1 MQNITPDTAPDTA
14 PAVSIIVPVYNA
26 EKCLERCVNSVL
38 TQEFRDFELI
48 LVDDGSTDASPAL
61 CNAYAA
67 ADPRVRVVHKTNAGV
82 SAARNS
88 GLNLARGTYI
98 QFIDADD
105 WITADATKLFVR
117 AMEDNGADMVIADF
131 YRVVDERVAPKGSI
145 EVDGPLTREQYA
157 ECMIENPADFY
168 YGVTWNKLFRRSI
181 IEANDMRM
189 DPEIDW
195 SEDFIF
201 NLEYVLHCTTIYPLH
216 SPIYYYVCT
225 EGSLVTANSNPLD
238 FVRMKLDVIE
248 YYRDFYRNVLD
259 EEDYRARRLKVNS
272 FFLMGAGDGDAAR
285 LSRKTTSLGDELE
298 HARVDTDA
306 THNTAIDLRYAWL
319 LLSLQLGRAAEQY
332 RLERNDL
339 LVLLYLSCA
348 EGGVTYAEL
357 AEFIGTGPRAA
368 RSSVG
373 KLVRRKYVGFDT
385 NAVGAAAAAAS
396 VGAAGAA
403 ITAGAAAAMNAAPI
417 IASAEPLSAGTAGA
431 ASNVP
436 EAENTPDDEPGR
448 KLPLV
453 LTDEAEPV
461 LALINTTAED
471 FDSMAL
477 AGISSDDREALGRI
491 LGTVIANVRAQLARL

>member
-1 MQNITPDTAPDTA
+1 MSDIITTAA
-14 PAVSIIVPVYNA
+14 PTVSIIIPIYNA
-26 EKCLERCVNSVL
+26 EACLERCVDSVL

-48 LVDDGSTDASPAL
+48 LVDDGSTDASPAF
-61 CNAYAA
+61 CDAYAA
-67 ADPRVRVVHKTNAGV
+67 ADPRVRVIHKANAGV

-88 GLNLARGTYI
+88 GLDLAQGTYI

-201 NLEYVLHCTTIYPLH
+201 NMEYVLHCQTIYPLH
-216 SPIYYYVCT
+216 APVYYYVCT
-225 EGSLVTANSNPLD
+225 EGSLVTANSGPLD
-238 FVRMKLDVIE
+238 FMRMKLDVIE

-259 EEDYRARRLKVNS
+259 EDDYRARRLKVNS
-272 FFLMGAGDGDAAR
+272 FFFTGASDGDAAR
-285 LSRKTTSLGDELE
+285 LSPKTTSLGEEME
-298 HARVDTDA
+298 HASVNPNAAGGLTV
-306 THNTAIDLRYAWL
+306 DLRYAWL

-339 LVLLYLSCA
+339 LVLLYLEAA
-348 EGGVTYAEL
+348 EGSVTYAEL
-357 AEFIGTGPRAA
+357 AEFIGAGPRAA
-368 RSSVG
+368 RASVG
-373 KLVRRKYVGFDT
+373 KLVRRGYAEFD
-385 NAVGAAAAAAS
+385 AVAAVAALSLSPAAAEAAALEDDD
-396 VGAAGAA
+396 
-403 ITAGAAAAMNAAPI
+403 
-417 IASAEPLSAGTAGA
+417 AEP
-431 ASNVP
+431 
-436 EAENTPDDEPGR
+436 EPGR
-448 KLPLV
+448 ALQLS
-453 LTDEAEPV
+453 LTADAAPV
-461 LALINTTAED
+461 LALIHTTADDFCHVCLEGVPEED
-471 FDSMAL
+471 LPAL
-477 AGISSDDREALGRI
+477 RHALE
-491 LGTVIANVRAQLARL
+491 VACANVRCQLARI